1 MNQEEIKAKLLKANN
16 ELPEGYCI
24 TNAENLERIVSER
37 KACLTLLSKIERGDR
52 LPTFDQ
58 IQKIALFFQVPINNL
73 QALLIAQRII
83 KDYGLNEITIKALEL
98 VKQEFSTPK
107 NIKND

>member
-1 MNQEEIKAKLLKANN
+1 MYNMNINLYIKQLR
-16 ELPEGYCI
+16 
-24 TNAENLERIVSER
+24 TNQSKTLHQIAIETDID
-37 KACLTLLSKIERGDR
+37 ATLLSKIERGDR